1 MVGTSNQLVPEMAS
15 ADMIYVLVDLLKPLR
30 THKQIEGVDDVDGC
44 WQYYCWEPRVR

>member
-15 ADMIYVLVDLLKPLR
+15 DDMIYVLVDLLKPLR

-44 WQYYCWEPRVR
+44 